1 MSSIKEKLV
10 KKKTFTKYL
19 ISYML
24 VFILPILLILF
35 HFYPETTKIIK
46 KEAQGS
52 EAVLLSQI
60 NDYVSIQVDS
70 LFNCASA
77 IHLSRDITSNLFF
90 TSNEFNT
97 LLIMQ
102 ELKKIT
108 GTNPFIE
115 RAFLYSASNGKFYSH
130 TGTISEDEFGKHGSS
145 FYYENWKQEDII
157 NLLNQTRN
165 LVIRPSEKVILP
177 YGNSINAVTF
187 IIPIPLG
194 SSLPYSVL
202 MIVVEEK
209 SFFSFMKNEFETH
222 NGNIIILD
230 SNNVPIVKKEDAEYL
245 YTDEF
250 ISLLEDFD
258 TDGFMQSKLLGT
270 DYIISVLKSDSPA
283 FKYVSLTPVNDL
295 LKELN
300 ISKRNTLFFV
310 FIIVAA
316 GFVLIIFAMIINY
329 RPINIIKKHIL
340 SRAVEGL
347 GSTDDF
353 QLIQQAILKL
363 QNENKEL
370 VNRILLNKNIISEYF
385 LIQFI
390 NGNID
395 NEDNFIENAAEY
407 GIILKDKVCCFTFY
421 AMDRNTLQLLNG
433 FNEMLKLNSD
443 LSAGYLIKGMRQE
456 DFILILTFDSEKDI
470 KRYYE
475 MLYNM
480 ISQTSGN
487 IKIGIGTIEDLLDVN
502 KAYILSLV
510 ALENAIIEDDV
521 SVLFYDEINLEQ
533 NDDLIFFFD
542 NIKTLEIAIYRN
554 DLKQMR
560 FSMDNIIKLIKTRI
574 RNVFRLR
581 TVYITAHNLFI
592 KELKK
597 YGVERKFIYDVH
609 EMKGFDVEYA
619 VMSLEELYRLLSGK
633 IGMNKDC
640 YDRGLPDI
648 SEIIL
653 YLEDNYSDCNLS
665 LQYLACKYNTTYS
678 NFSHYF
684 KKNTKENFSTYLE
697 RIRMRHAKELLKT
710 NISIDKIASVVGYTN
725 ANSFN
730 RAFKRQEATTPG
742 EYRKIQIE
750 NR

>member
-10 KKKTFTKYL
+10 KKKTFIKYL

-300 ISKRNTLFFV
+300 I
-310 FIIVAA
+310 
-316 GFVLIIFAMIINY
+316 
-329 RPINIIKKHIL
+329 
-340 SRAVEGL
+340 
-347 GSTDDF
+347 
-353 QLIQQAILKL
+353 
-363 QNENKEL
+363 
-370 VNRILLNKNIISEYF
+370 
-385 LIQFI
+385 
-390 NGNID
+390 
-395 NEDNFIENAAEY
+395 
-407 GIILKDKVCCFTFY
+407 
-421 AMDRNTLQLLNG
+421 
-433 FNEMLKLNSD
+433 
-443 LSAGYLIKGMRQE
+443 
-456 DFILILTFDSEKDI
+456 
-470 KRYYE
+470 
-475 MLYNM
+475 
-480 ISQTSGN
+480 
-487 IKIGIGTIEDLLDVN
+487 
-502 KAYILSLV
+502 
-510 ALENAIIEDDV
+510 
-521 SVLFYDEINLEQ
+521 
-533 NDDLIFFFD
+533 
-542 NIKTLEIAIYRN
+542 
-554 DLKQMR
+554 
-560 FSMDNIIKLIKTRI
+560 
-574 RNVFRLR
+574 
-581 TVYITAHNLFI
+581 
-592 KELKK
+592 
-597 YGVERKFIYDVH
+597 
-609 EMKGFDVEYA
+609 
-619 VMSLEELYRLLSGK
+619 
-633 IGMNKDC
+633 
-640 YDRGLPDI
+640 
-648 SEIIL
+648 
-653 YLEDNYSDCNLS
+653 
-665 LQYLACKYNTTYS
+665 
-678 NFSHYF
+678 
-684 KKNTKENFSTYLE
+684 
-697 RIRMRHAKELLKT
+697 
-710 NISIDKIASVVGYTN
+710 
-725 ANSFN
+725 
-730 RAFKRQEATTPG
+730 AF
-742 EYRKIQIE
+742 
-750 NR
+750 